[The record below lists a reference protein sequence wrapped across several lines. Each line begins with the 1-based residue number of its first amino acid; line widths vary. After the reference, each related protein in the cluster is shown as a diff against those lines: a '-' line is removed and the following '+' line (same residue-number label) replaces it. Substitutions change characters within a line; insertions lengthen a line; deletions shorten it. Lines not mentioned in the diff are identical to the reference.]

1 MKRGLASGAAVIAIA
16 MTAALAFPALAAT
29 LGSTSR
35 TLGAGGAAVT
45 RCEPDGIATRPNL
58 SGTTV
63 VSVTVSGIASAC
75 EDLIVWATVTGATSS
90 SGSVTVPVG
99 GGSATVTL
107 AAAVAVVQSMRID
120 LVISP

>member
-35 TLGAGGAAVT
+35 SLGAGQAAVN
-45 RCEPDGIATRPNL
+45 RCDPDGIATRPNL

-75 EDLIVWATVTGATSS
+75 EDLVVRATVTGATSS
-90 SGSVTVPVG
+90 SGSTVTPIG
-99 GGSATVTL
+99 GGTVTVTL
-107 AAAVAVVQSMRID
+107 AAEVAVVQSMRVD
-120 LVISP
+120 LVVSK